1 MEGGSGGGG
10 SFAWTTHL
18 LGDGRVVEMAC
29 ATGLKMV
36 IHVGFIYVLGGAGGS
51 RIGGTRGGG
60 GVFLEKAR
68 LEGGPKHPTLNP
80 RYRYPQTVAWNY
92 LFVSTPFF
100 MYRQGLMTSI
110 AGVIG
115 PELSGATFLKRKRVP
130 GRRPLSRF
138 SSPHIAPPLDPL
150 LHHHACDI
158 DHPCRVPVLIIV
170 P

>member
-60 GVFLEKAR
+60 GR
-68 LEGGPKHPTLNP
+68 LLGEGSTRRGAKTPHP
-80 RYRYPQTVAWNY
+80 
-92 LFVSTPFF
+92 
-100 MYRQGLMTSI
+100 
-110 AGVIG
+110 
-115 PELSGATFLKRKRVP
+115 E
-130 GRRPLSRF
+130 
-138 SSPHIAPPLDPL
+138 SSL
-150 LHHHACDI
+150 
-158 DHPCRVPVLIIV
+158 
-170 P
+170 